1 MDYRYLTE
9 TKNEFN
15 NFLCGILVPH
25 LYHGIKG
32 MLKYSEN
39 VYNQIEMKNK
49 KGARIVNPGI
59 TTIFKKTLDGL
70 SGLNNHEIEEEYIRI
85 KNASGCV
92 DWFDNLVRSAFKSY
106 VLFLTWD
113 PKISNSKYS
122 DNSIYESLVIK
133 DFIHKCYVISCN
145 YFRDNPEIFIGKNSK
160 KEIFEILKMCI
171 DMSIKKSLPYNQ
183 IIQEYLEIE
192 FDKTNDIN
200 SKEIQNIKTMGYD
213 E

>member
-9 TKNEFN
+9 SKNEFN

-39 VYNQIEMKNK
+39 VYNQIELKNK
-49 KGARIVNPGI
+49 TGAKINNPGI
-59 TTIFKKTLDGL
+59 INIFKKTLDGL
-70 SGLNNHEIEEEYIRI
+70 AGLNNHEIEEEYLRI
-85 KNASGCV
+85 KNASGCT
-92 DWFDNLVRSAFKSY
+92 DWFDNLVRASFKSY

-122 DNSIYESLVIK
+122 DNSIYESIVIK

-145 YFRDNPEIFIGKNSK
+145 YFRDNPEIFISKN
-160 KEIFEILKMCI
+160 FFFLYFFTR
-171 DMSIKKSLPYNQ
+171 L
-183 IIQEYLEIE
+183 
-192 FDKTNDIN
+192 
-200 SKEIQNIKTMGYD
+200 
-213 E
+213 